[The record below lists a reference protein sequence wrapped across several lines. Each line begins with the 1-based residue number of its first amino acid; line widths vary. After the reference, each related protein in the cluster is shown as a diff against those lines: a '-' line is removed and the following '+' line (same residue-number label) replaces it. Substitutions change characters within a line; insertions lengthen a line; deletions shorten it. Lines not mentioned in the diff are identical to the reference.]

1 MIPSNNPKYARSLLV
16 WVTTAPY
23 AHWRTGCVRIVKL
36 DGIIFNSVQP
46 LDNLAAVFYSLLID
60 LFILKCIDIVVSEM
74 YCKRIISI
82 VKWFT

>member
-1 MIPSNNPKYARSLLV
+1 M
-16 WVTTAPY
+16 
-23 AHWRTGCVRIVKL
+23 RIVKL